1 MINRRTFV
9 KTLSA
14 GVAASL
20 ILPAKLMAS
29 PTKKL
34 IGIQLY
40 TLHNQMKED
49 AVGTMGQVAEIGF
62 NAIETAGYADRKFY
76 GYAPEEFKTI
86 VQDLGMIPQSS
97 HAGITV
103 ENINEVIEDTVNAGM
118 SYLVLPSL
126 NKSKIN
132 TLDDYRKVADEFNMM
147 GEKCKEAGLIF
158 AYHNHAFEFEKL
170 EDSVPYDIV
179 LENTDP
185 ELVTMQLDLYWI
197 VYGGCDPV
205 EYFNRYPGRF
215 ELFHV
220 KDMSSE
226 PSMESTEIGEGS
238 IDFKTIFAEKEKAG
252 MKNFYLEQESFHMDT
267 FTSIT
272 ISYKYLKTLID

>member
-20 ILPAKLMAS
+20 VLPGKLMAFPS
-29 PTKKL
+29 KKL

-49 AVGTMGQVAEIGF
+49 AIGTMDQVAKIGF
-62 NAIETAGYADRKFY
+62 NAIETAGYAERKFY

-86 VQDLGMIPQSS
+86 VEDMGMIPQSS
-97 HAGITV
+97 HAGITLG
-103 ENINEVIEDTVNAGM
+103 NIDEVIEDTVNAGM

-126 NKSKIN
+126 NKSKRN
-132 TLDDYRKVADEFNMM
+132 TIDDYRKAADEFNMM
-147 GEKCKEAGLIF
+147 GKKCKEAGLTF
-158 AYHNHAFEFEKL
+158 AYHNHAFEFDKL
-170 EDSVPYDIV
+170 ENSIPYDIL

-185 ELVTMQLDLYWI
+185 ELVTMQLDLYWM
-197 VYGGCDPV
+197 VYGSCDPV
-205 EYFNRYPGRF
+205 EYFNRYSGRF

-220 KDMSSE
+220 KDMSSGA
-226 PSMESTEIGEGS
+226 SMESTEIGEGS
-238 IDFKTIFAEKEKAG
+238 IDFKTIFAEKEIAG
-252 MKNFYLEQESFHMDT
+252 MKNFYLEQESFHMDP
-267 FTSIT
+267 FASIT
-272 ISYKYLKTLID
+272 ISYNYLKTLID

>member
-1 MINRRTFV
+1 MIKRRTFV

-20 ILPAKLMAS
+20 VLPGKLMAL
-29 PTKKL
+29 PPKKL

-40 TLHNQMKED
+40 TLHDQMKED
-49 AVGTMGQVAEIGF
+49 VVGTMDQVAKIGF

-76 GYAPEEFKTI
+76 GYSPQEFRNL
-86 VQDLGMIPQSS
+86 VEDMGMIPQSS
-97 HAGITV
+97 HSGVTLM
-103 ENINEVIEDTVNAGM
+103 NIDETIEDAINAGM

-126 NKSKIN
+126 DKSRRK
-132 TLDDYRKVADEFNMM
+132 TPDDYLKVAEEFNMM
-147 GEKCKEAGLIF
+147 GEKCKKAGLTF

-170 EDSVPYDIV
+170 EDFVPYDIL

-185 ELVTMQLDLYWI
+185 ELVTMQLDLYWM

-205 EYFNRYPGRF
+205 EYFNRCPGRF

-220 KDMSSE
+220 KDMSDGASK
-226 PSMESTEIGEGS
+226 ESTEIGNGI
-238 IDFKTIFAEKEKAG
+238 IDFEAIFAEKEKAG
-252 MKNFYLEQESFHMDT
+252 MNYFYLEQESFQMDP

-272 ISYKYLKTLID
+272 ISYNYLKTLID